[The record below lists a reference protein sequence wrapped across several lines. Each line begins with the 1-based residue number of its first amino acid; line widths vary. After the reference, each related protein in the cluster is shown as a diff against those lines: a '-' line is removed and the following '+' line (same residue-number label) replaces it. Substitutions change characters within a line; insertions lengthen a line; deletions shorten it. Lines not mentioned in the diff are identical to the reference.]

1 MATVNGAALALLN
14 FLILAGIIVSA
25 LLAVN
30 FKSVLASVIALGAT
44 GVLVSLAF
52 LILQAPDVALAEA
65 AVGAVLSTTI
75 FVIALRRI
83 NAERKGEGRE

>member
-1 MATVNGAALALLN
+1 MATNGIFILN
-14 FLILAGIIVSA
+14 SLIIGGIIVSA
-25 LLAVN
+25 LMAVS
-30 FKSVLASVIALGAT
+30 FDDLLASVIALGAT
-44 GVLVSLAF
+44 GVLVALAF

-83 NAERKGEGRE
+83 GMWRKEGEQK